1 MSEFTKGPWRIGKQ
15 FMSPSQKQKVI
26 PIEWES
32 VQCEKCG
39 KSDGY
44 RLIGWVF
51 TQSLPIEQQ
60 KANAKLIVCAPE
72 MAEMLLYCVNY
83 GHYGLSEKTR
93 DIAETLLKKAGV
105 LE

>member
-60 KANAKLIVCAPE
+60 KANARLITAAPE
-72 MAEMLLYCVNY
+72 MAEMLLDLYH
-83 GHYGLSEKTR
+83 GRKTNG
-93 DIAETLLKKAGV
+93 DIDALLKKAGV

>member
-60 KANAKLIVCAPE
+60 KANARLITAAPE
-72 MAEMLLYCVNY
+72 MAEMLRGKVLAA
-83 GHYGLSEKTR
+83 LR
-93 DIAETLLKKAGV
+93 QPQAMDIEGV
-105 LE
+105 CEDVEE